1 MRKPW
6 ADDLS
11 TSVGPRRRQSIGHA
25 LLGRSILS
33 CAVLAAIAATP
44 VAVSAEEVPPEG
56 PQVTEVIPPVAFAKG
71 SVYEVTFRGTGFSAD
86 ARNEIVVQTKKD
98 LVTCVKGGPEGCVT
112 ADVVSP
118 TEITFFGIPESYS
131 GRRRVAL
138 RVNDRSSEW
147 KDILLAGHSGTTV
160 VLSTLFSWL
169 ALGAVFFWMLQWVR
183 SKFHPDRSIFDV
195 LLIDEMTNTYSL
207 TKLQFLLWTA
217 AALLAYLNLCFAQML
232 ILDESVLPEVPTG
245 LMRLFAVSAG
255 TLVVTTT
262 VTVAKGS
269 KGSGDLRPSLAD
281 FFTHGGTVAP
291 DRAQFFLFT
300 LVAVP
305 LFLVVTIFHDP
316 ASISVPD
323 VPDSLWQMTGL
334 SALGYAG
341 GKLVRRSGPI
351 IDSVKLA
358 PASPRLII
366 SGRSISPDGRYTLT
380 SLADRAITDEF
391 DGRTPIDAKSGTRT
405 ATLTTNQPVGE
416 TGVIVELDI
425 STAKSLKIWRA
436 PPSEK
441 AFELAITNP
450 DGQRSEALFP

>member
-1 MRKPW
+1 MRAPRVG
-6 ADDLS
+6 DLS
-11 TSVGPRRRQSIGHA
+11 TSFRPPRRQSSSGA
-25 LLGRSILS
+25 LQRMGILS
-33 CAVLAAIAATP
+33 CAVLAAAA
-44 VAVSAEEVPPEG
+44 VAAFEASAEEAPPKG
-56 PQVTEVIPPVAFAKG
+56 PQVTEVIPPVAFARG
-71 SVYEVTFRGTGFSAD
+71 SGYEITFRGTDFSSE

-98 LVTCVKGGPEGCVT
+98 LVTCVKGGPAGCVT

-131 GRRRVAL
+131 GSRRVAL
-138 RVNDRSSEW
+138 RVNDRSSDW
-147 KDILLAGHSGTTV
+147 KDIVLAGHSGTTV
-160 VLSTLFSWL
+160 ILSTLFSWL

-183 SKFHPDRSIFDV
+183 RKFHPDSSIFDV

-217 AALLAYLNLCFAQML
+217 AALLAYLNLCFARML
-232 ILDESVLPEVPTG
+232 ILNESVLPEVPTG

-323 VPDSLWQMTGL
+323 VPNSLWQMTGL

-351 IDSVKLA
+351 IDSVKLD
-358 PASPRLII
+358 PASPTLII
-366 SGRSISPDGRYTLT
+366 SGRSISPDGRFTLT
-380 SLADRAITDEF
+380 LLADRTVSDEF
-391 DGRTPIDAKSGTRT
+391 DGRAPIVAKGSKRT
-405 ATLTTNQPVGE
+405 ATLKTNEAASENGA
-416 TGVIVELDI
+416 IVELDI
-425 STAKSLKIWRA
+425 SAAKSLEKWCA
-436 PPSEK
+436 PSSEK